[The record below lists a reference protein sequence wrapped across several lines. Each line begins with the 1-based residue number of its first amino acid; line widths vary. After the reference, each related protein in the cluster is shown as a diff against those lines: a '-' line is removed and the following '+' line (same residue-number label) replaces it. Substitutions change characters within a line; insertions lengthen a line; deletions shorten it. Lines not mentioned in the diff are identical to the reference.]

1 METPPVPEQ
10 ELRFRWERRD
20 LLAFAAFFIATVV
33 FLPAIAFMIFR
44 AFKPELRIE
53 SLTGVQLIMI
63 QTVMDFLIV
72 GFIFFLVAI
81 MHSQPILRTLHLTQ
95 TGNLHFGRWI
105 IRGVALAITV
115 LVISSL
121 LPQPADSPLEK
132 LLTTTPSIV
141 LFAILGIALA
151 PALEEIIFRGFI
163 FSVLDDLYGSKA
175 AVPVTAILFAVLH
188 MSQLLGNWAAI
199 AAILLVGYA
208 FTIVR
213 HRTGSVIPCIIM
225 HTAYN
230 SMIFAAQAI
239 ATLLG
244 VGQR

>member
-1 METPPVPEQ
+1 MENPPVPEQ

-20 LLAFAAFFIATVV
+20 LLAFAGFFIAAVV
-33 FLPAIAFMIFR
+33 FLPAIAFVLYRSFQ
-44 AFKPELRIE
+44 PELKLE
-53 SLTGVQLIMI
+53 SLTGVQLILI
-63 QTVMDFLIV
+63 QTALDFLVV
-72 GFIFFLVAI
+72 GFIFFLVATI
-81 MHSQPILRTLHLTQ
+81 HGQPIRRTLHLTHA
-95 TGNLHFGRWI
+95 GNLHFGRWI

-115 LVISSL
+115 LVVSSL

-163 FSVLDDLYGSKA
+163 FSVLDDLYGPKA
-175 AVPVTAILFAVLH
+175 ALPITAILFAVLH

-208 FTIVR
+208 FTVVR

-230 SMIFAAQAI
+230 SMIFAVQAI

-244 VGQR
+244 VEQR